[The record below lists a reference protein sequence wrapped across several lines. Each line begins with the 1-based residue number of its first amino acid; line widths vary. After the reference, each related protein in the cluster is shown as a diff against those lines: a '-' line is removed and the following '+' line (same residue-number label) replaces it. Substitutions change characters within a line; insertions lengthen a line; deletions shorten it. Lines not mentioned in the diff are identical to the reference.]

1 MIYHF
6 AVTGGGESV
15 EMCLSNRVKRAGERN
30 QGVRRTAFQGSSQR
44 SCGNNSAGRRPVV
57 SEGHVAGVVR
67 SEDGSSLDGREH
79 GSVVSKLVE
88 SQ

>member
-44 SCGNNSAGRRPVV
+44 SCGNNSAGRRTSRVGGACCRV
-57 SEGHVAGVVR
+57 RKIGRWLVA
-67 SEDGSSLDGREH
+67 
-79 GSVVSKLVE
+79 
-88 SQ
+88 

>member
-1 MIYHF
+1 MCVAPPSKEARRDHAGIT
-6 AVTGGGESV
+6 AQV
-15 EMCLSNRVKRAGERN
+15 EE
-30 QGVRRTAFQGSSQR
+30 
-44 SCGNNSAGRRPVV
+44 PVV
-57 SEGHVAGVVR
+57 SEGHVAGFVR